1 MAAYQTFSV
10 SQWPGSPFDS
20 IGKVHVDEEE
30 DQQKCKNAPQDDPDS
45 RQRSALDAA
54 VVERMWHGAA
64 KAFFDKRRAGVK
76 AATFVFIRQGNQRA
90 RSAHPEAELSGAG
103 SSDAKKNT
111 NPSDDLPEGIV
122 VAIVLSLVGLAYQ
135 VAHPP
140 VYILGRKPGTNVFR
154 PRTKEHPEDEAFPGL
169 LILRPEGRIFFANA
183 EHIADKVRHPA
194 DDAKPRVGRL
204 T

>member
-1 MAAYQTFSV
+1 MAACQTFSV

-76 AATFVFIRQGNQRA
+76 AATLGSTDLISASCPLPQMFIRTSQQSRNA
-90 RSAHPEAELSGAG
+90 R
-103 SSDAKKNT
+103 
-111 NPSDDLPEGIV
+111 
-122 VAIVLSLVGLAYQ
+122 
-135 VAHPP
+135 
-140 VYILGRKPGTNVFR
+140 
-154 PRTKEHPEDEAFPGL
+154 
-169 LILRPEGRIFFANA
+169 LRSP
-183 EHIADKVRHPA
+183 
-194 DDAKPRVGRL
+194 
-204 T
+204 